1 MSKEKKVIIIPCS
14 GVGKSFGTV
23 SRMAAYQ
30 VTEDDRPA
38 TTQLV
43 PLALLVL
50 GDEEARETV
59 ENNPVVVIDGCQ
71 LACAKKMV
79 LESGGTVSK
88 EMAVLDFYRQNR
100 ELKPQGISQ
109 LNEGGKKLASVIA
122 AAVDLVVDE
131 LTEEGGKNG

>member
-122 AAVDLVVDE
+122 EAVDLVVDE
-131 LTEEGGKNG
+131 LTEEGGEND

>member
-1 MSKEKKVIIIPCS
+1 MNETKKVVVIPCS

-109 LNEGGKKLASVIA
+109 LNDGGKKLASVIA
-122 AAVDLVVDE
+122 EAVDLVVDE
-131 LTEEGGKNG
+131 LTEEGGEND